1 MKRFVLIDSHAII
14 HRAYHALPPL
24 TTPSGEPVQAVYGFT
39 TMLMRILAELKPDYI
54 AAAFDMAGPTFRHVA
69 YERYKAQRP
78 KAPSELI
85 SQFSKVRDVARAF
98 GIPVFELQ
106 GYEADDI
113 IGTVAKK
120 MEKQKGVET
129 IVVTGDMDAL
139 QLIRPGLKVY
149 TMRKGISDTVTY
161 DEKAVRE
168 RFGFGPGKMVD
179 YKGLRGDPSDN
190 IPGVK
195 GVGEKTAT
203 ELIKAFGS
211 IDEVYKALKKKN
223 KKIGPALAVRLAAG
237 EEDAKFS
244 RELARIRHDAPIEFS
259 LDNAVWSG
267 MKPNGEVRELFTRF
281 GFASLLRRLDGV
293 GAKNQESRSKKQD
306 LDKEFPLIGRRGET
320 VYVCD
325 DTFLADPPRAAIARR
340 GDWYAYD
347 AKSAI
352 KLLRNAGIAI
362 KGITFD
368 VLLAAYVA
376 GQFARDFSYR
386 AIAAREI
393 GDAHASPDRLFDVAG
408 ALEQK
413 LSAGRLRAIFEDI
426 EMPLIPI
433 LADMEERGIM
443 IDRQFLKVLARSVDA
458 RIDGL
463 TEAIYKSAGEKFNIA
478 SPKQLSQIL
487 FEKLGLA
494 TRGLRKTAK
503 GGVISTR
510 ESELEKL
517 RAVHPIVDEILSYRE
532 LAKLKSTYIDVLPRL
547 TDKKTGR
554 VHTTF
559 NQAVTST
566 GRLSSNNPNLQNI
579 PILSETGRELRKAFI
594 ASPGFTL
601 VCFDYSQIELRVAAH
616 MADDKKM
623 IAAFRQGLDIHRM
636 TAAEIYNVALED
648 VTPELRRAAKT
659 LNFGVLYGMGASALA
674 ENAGMSRDEAGR
686 FIEEYF
692 HDFSGIREYI
702 EKTKQLAREQG
713 FVESLFGR
721 RRYIPEINSPNFRIR
736 AEAERMAV
744 NMPIQATATGD
755 IIKMAMIAG
764 AAWIKKEKLEDDV
777 RLLLQVHD
785 ELVFE
790 MREQVVGTVAP
801 KIKKIMEDVAH
812 LSVPIIVDM
821 KAGPNWGEQKSL

>member
-1 MKRFVLIDSHAII
+1 
-14 HRAYHALPPL
+14 
-24 TTPSGEPVQAVYGFT
+24 
-39 TMLMRILAELKPDYI
+39 
-54 AAAFDMAGPTFRHVA
+54 
-69 YERYKAQRP
+69 
-78 KAPSELI
+78 
-85 SQFSKVRDVARAF
+85 
-98 GIPVFELQ
+98 
-106 GYEADDI
+106 
-113 IGTVAKK
+113 
-120 MEKQKGVET
+120 
-129 IVVTGDMDAL
+129 
-139 QLIRPGLKVY
+139 
-149 TMRKGISDTVTY
+149 
-161 DEKAVRE
+161 
-168 RFGFGPGKMVD
+168 
-179 YKGLRGDPSDN
+179 
-190 IPGVK
+190 
-195 GVGEKTAT
+195 
-203 ELIKAFGS
+203 
-211 IDEVYKALKKKN
+211 
-223 KKIGPALAVRLAAG
+223 
-237 EEDAKFS
+237 
-244 RELARIRHDAPIEFS
+244 
-259 LDNAVWSG
+259 

-443 IDRQFLKVLARSVDA
+443 IDRQFLKALARSVDA